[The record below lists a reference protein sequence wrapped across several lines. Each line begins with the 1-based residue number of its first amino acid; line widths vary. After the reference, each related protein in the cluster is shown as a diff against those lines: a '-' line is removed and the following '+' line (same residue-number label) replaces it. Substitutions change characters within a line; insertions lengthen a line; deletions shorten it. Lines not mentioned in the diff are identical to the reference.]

1 MIAFYCNLELGAIIS
16 EEKMG
21 ITVALDH
28 IEILPGQRLC
38 LHHIDWDKFE
48 QILEGLGERRASRIA
63 YYQYTLEIRM
73 PLPEHE
79 RIKVI
84 IGDLLKILLDHL
96 GMEWESLGS
105 TTYTK
110 RKDMAGIE
118 PDDCFYI
125 QNYQSAVGMLRV
137 DLDRDPPPDLAI
149 EVDLTS
155 KTQISAYL
163 AIGVPEIWRWERSQ
177 LQIYILRNGAY
188 QESQTSSIFP
198 HIPVIFLFSDF
209 LNQNMNLPMSQIR
222 RNFPQ
227 WLNTP

>member
-1 MIAFYCNLELGAIIS
+1 MVT
-16 EEKMG
+16 
-21 ITVALDH
+21 TVALEH

-38 LHHIDWDKFE
+38 LHYIDWDKFE
-48 QILEGLGERRASRIA
+48 EILEALGDRRTSRIA
-63 YYQYTLEIRM
+63 YYQHTLEIRM

-79 RIKVI
+79 RIKC
-84 IGDLLKILLDHL
+84 LLSYLLVELLDYL

-105 TTYTK
+105 TTYKK
-110 RKDMAGIE
+110 RKNLAGIE

-125 QNYQSAVGMLRV
+125 QNYRSAVGMLRV

-177 LQIYILRNGAY
+177 LQIYILQNGTY
-188 QESQTSSIFP
+188 QESQTSRIFP
-198 HIPVIFLFSDF
+198 HIPVISLFSDF
-209 LNQNMNLPMSQIR
+209 LNRHMNLPMSQIR
-222 RNFPQ
+222 RNFRQYLPTA
-227 WLNTP
+227 LAEGGAN

>member
-1 MIAFYCNLELGAIIS
+1 
-16 EEKMG
+16 
-21 ITVALDH
+21 
-28 IEILPGQRLC
+28 
-38 LHHIDWDKFE
+38 
-48 QILEGLGERRASRIA
+48 
-63 YYQYTLEIRM
+63 M

-105 TTYTK
+105 TTYKK
-110 RKDMAGIE
+110 RKDLAGIE
-118 PDDCFYI
+118 PDECFYI

-149 EVDLTS
+149 AVDLTS

-177 LQIYILRNGAY
+177 LQIYILQNGTY
-188 QESQTSSIFP
+188 YESQISYIFP
-198 HIPVIFLFSDF
+198 RIPVISLFSDF
-209 LNQNMNLPMSQIR
+209 LNQNIHLPMSQIR
-222 RNFPQ
+222 RNFRQ